1 MKTLSFYT
9 HDENNWRKIFTD
21 LRAGIRAVA
30 SLVVAAFLFAT
41 PAHAAGTQK
50 LQGQVPAAAARLQPA
65 GSLSGSQRLHL
76 AIGLPLRNQSMLTN
90 LLQQIYNPASP
101 HYRHFLTPEQFV
113 EIVRAI

>member
-1 MKTLSFYT
+1 MRFGNSQKNLISS
-9 HDENNWRKIFTD
+9 
-21 LRAGIRAVA
+21 AVVV
-30 SLVVAAFLFAT
+30 LVLPVI
-41 PAHAAGTQK
+41 AHAAGTQK
-50 LQGQVPAAAARLQPA
+50 LHGHVPAVVARLQPVNN
-65 GSLSGSQRLHL
+65 LSGSERLHL